1 MKICV
6 IVYLLIILFLF
17 ILIHPYIQPLLSIQ
31 EGMDDCIVNTLAD
44 LKIEVSELKK
54 KIDAK
59 DTDAKDT
66 DENYEVPPDQ
76 EETGVFLKDNMDSI

>member
-17 ILIHPYIQPLLSIQ
+17 ILIHPYIKHFLPIQ

-54 KIDAK
+54 KVDANEADTKEQDTK
-59 DTDAKDT
+59 DQIS
-66 DENYEVPPDQ
+66 PQQ
-76 EETGVFLKDNMDSI
+76 EETGVFLKDNIDSI

>member
-17 ILIHPYIQPLLSIQ
+17 ILIHPHIKHFLPIQ

-54 KIDAK
+54 KIDSDTQAK
-59 DTDAKDT
+59 DTQSKNV
-66 DENYEVPPDQ
+66 EISPQQ
-76 EETGVFLKDNMDSI
+76 EETGVFLKDNMDSV

>member
-1 MKICV
+1 MYMKICV

-17 ILIHPYIQPLLSIQ
+17 ILIHPHIKHFLPIQ

-54 KIDAK
+54 KVDAK
-59 DTDAKDT
+59 DTK

-76 EETGVFLKDNMDSI
+76 EETGVFLKDNMDSV

>member
-17 ILIHPYIQPLLSIQ
+17 ILIHPYIKHFLPIQ

-54 KIDAK
+54 KVDAK
-59 DTDAKDT
+59 DTK

-76 EETGVFLKDNMDSI
+76 EETGVFLKDNMDSV

>member
-17 ILIHPYIQPLLSIQ
+17 ILIHPYIQHFLPIK

-44 LKIEVSELKK
+44 LKNEVAELKK
-54 KIDAK
+54 KVDVNESK
-59 DTDAKDT
+59 
-66 DENYEVPPDQ
+66 ENTKETTYDIPPDQ
-76 EETGVFLKDNMDSI
+76 EETGTFLKDNIDSV